1 MGAASDKA
9 ALRRLLLRRRDSI
22 SHEMA
27 QLAGRRIFERV
38 RSLPEFADASA
49 VACYYPTGSE
59 VPTQDIMQEAASRGK
74 AVCLPRVAGGE
85 IELRRVDDLRGLER
99 GGWGGGGMF
108 GIMEP
113 RAACAEC
120 PSPDLIIVPAVGV
133 TASGDRLGYGGGYY
147 DRLLARGG
155 GSAPLAAAL
164 AFHKQVVGSM
174 PSMEGDVRVGCVV
187 TERGVFRAPAGGA
200 AAERPGRGG
209 RGGRGA
215 AAGRPR

>member
-38 RSLPEFADASA
+38 RASPEFAGAST

-59 VPTQDIMQEAASRGK
+59 VPTQDVMQEAASRGK
-74 AVCLPRVAGGE
+74 RVCLPRVSGGE
-85 IELRRVDDLRGLER
+85 IELRLVDDLRGLER
-99 GGWGGGGMF
+99 GGWGGDGMF

-113 RAACAEC
+113 RTSCPEC
-120 PSPDLIIVPAVGV
+120 PSPDLVIVPAVGV
-133 TASGDRLGYGGGYY
+133 TMRGDRLGYGGGYY
-147 DRLLARGG
+147 DRFLAGGRGRTA
-155 GSAPLAAAL
+155 STMAL

-174 PSMEGDVRVGCVV
+174 PSGASDVPVECVV
-187 TERGVFRAPAGGA
+187 TERGVFRARGDAAVPGA
-200 AAERPGRGG
+200 
-209 RGGRGA
+209 
-215 AAGRPR
+215 

>member
-74 AVCLPRVAGGE
+74 AVCLPRVVGGA
-85 IELRRVDDLRGLER
+85 IEFRRVDGPRSLER

-133 TASGDRLGYGGGYY
+133 TVSGDRLGYGGGYY
-147 DRLLARGG
+147 DRFLAGG
-155 GSAPLAAAL
+155 GGGGGGGAPPAAAL

-174 PSMEGDVRVGCVV
+174 PSAKGDVGVGCVV
-187 TERGVFRAPAGGA
+187 TERGVYRAPAGG
-200 AAERPGRGG
+200 
-209 RGGRGA
+209 GA
-215 AAGRPR
+215 AGGRPR

>member
-1 MGAASDKA
+1 MGAATDKA

-38 RSLPEFADASA
+38 RSLPEFAGAST

-74 AVCLPRVAGGE
+74 RVCLPRASGGAIAFRLAE
-85 IELRRVDDLRGLER
+85 DLGSLER
-99 GGWGGGGMF
+99 GGWGGDGMF

-113 RAACAEC
+113 RASCPEC
-120 PSPDLIIVPAVGV
+120 PSPDLDIVPAVGV
-133 TASGDRLGYGGGYY
+133 TIRGDRLGYGGGYY
-147 DRLLARGG
+147 DRFLGG
-155 GSAPLAAAL
+155 GGGGAAAAAMAL

-174 PSMEGDVRVGCVV
+174 PTEESDVPVGCVV
-187 TERGVFRAPAGGA
+187 TERGVYRAHGGGHS
-200 AAERPGRGG
+200 GR
-209 RGGRGA
+209 
-215 AAGRPR
+215 

>member
-38 RSLPEFADASA
+38 RASPEFAGAST

-59 VPTQDIMQEAASRGK
+59 VPTQDVMQEAASRGK
-74 AVCLPRVAGGE
+74 RVCLPRVSGGS
-85 IELRRVDDLRGLER
+85 IAFRLVDDLRGLER
-99 GGWGGGGMF
+99 GGWGGDGMF

-113 RAACAEC
+113 RASCPEC

-133 TASGDRLGYGGGYY
+133 TVRGDRLGYGGGYY
-147 DRLLARGG
+147 DRFLAGG
-155 GSAPLAAAL
+155 GDGTASTMAL

-174 PSMEGDVRVGCVV
+174 PSGALDVPVGCVV
-187 TERGVFRAPAGGA
+187 TERGVFRARGGA
-200 AAERPGRGG
+200 AAGG
-209 RGGRGA
+209 GA
-215 AAGRPR
+215 